1 MNSDF
6 SAKAFE
12 QALYSCWEALR
23 AQARRWTGSLQE
35 AEDLVQEAL
44 AKAYS
49 AWPNFRGEASF
60 ATWVNR
66 IMANVHKDQLTKNS
80 RVRLVSLDSD
90 WGELPY
96 VERAL
101 AQGEDISRRLELL
114 DLRLSISN
122 ALAGL
127 PQHYQRLLV
136 LKYVKQW
143 SYEELAQAFECSIES
158 VRCRLYRA
166 RLEMRRLLAAEPV

>member
-1 MNSDF
+1 MNTDF
-6 SAKAFE
+6 SATAFE

-60 ATWVNR
+60 ATWVRR
-66 IMANVHKDQLTKNS
+66 IMANVHKDRLKKSS
-80 RVRLVSLDSD
+80 RLRFISMDGD
-90 WGELPY
+90 FGESRQ
-96 VERAL
+96 VERL
-101 AQGEDISRRLELL
+101 AQGEDIARRLELQ
-114 DLRLSISN
+114 DLRRSITA

-127 PQHYQRLLV
+127 PKPYQRLLV
-136 LKYVKQW
+136 LKYVKQF

-166 RLEMRRLLAAEPV
+166 RLEMRKLLAAESV